1 VGEAR
6 EPGTSRVW
14 VTFVTARRVPVEV
27 AAAFVKGCPHASRGT
42 FKVVEC

>member
-1 VGEAR
+1 M
-6 EPGTSRVW
+6 
-14 VTFVTARRVPVEV
+14 PVEV